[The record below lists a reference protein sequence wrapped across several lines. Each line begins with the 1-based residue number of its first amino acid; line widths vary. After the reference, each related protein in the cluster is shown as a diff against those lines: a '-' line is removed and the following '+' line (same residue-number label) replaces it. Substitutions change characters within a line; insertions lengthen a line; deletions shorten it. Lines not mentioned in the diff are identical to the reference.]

1 MSFREDYWDILTEP
15 RAGCWSDGV
24 RALKYV

>member
-1 MSFREDYWDILTEP
+1 MSFRENYWDILTEP
-15 RAGCWSDGV
+15 KAGCWYDGV